1 MNDSVF
7 NVLSQTHRSNN
18 PDKSGFTMPIS
29 GKMIGAMILLLASL
43 GVAYLTAT
51 SEITIGTALLTLII
65 GLPAL
70 LACLFNPLFGL
81 SVLLM
86 VSFFVMG
93 AKKYLTGEPP
103 LGILL
108 DVFTFFLFF
117 GIFIRQSFE
126 RNLSVLKHP
135 VTVLILIWI
144 AFNLLQVLNP
154 WAESQMAWFYTVR
167 GMAGLT
173 LLYFVALYSFN
184 NIKSIAIFVN
194 LLIFLTLLAAL
205 YGIYQ
210 EFFGFNNVEWA
221 WLNADEQRYE
231 LIYQWGRF
239 RKFSFLS
246 DPTTFGIITSFMGVF
261 CFALSTSGSF
271 GWVKRIYL
279 FVSSIIMFI
288 AMVYSGT
295 RAAFVLVPLGLGLF
309 TFITFKPKVIIIS
322 AILLVLG
329 AVVVYKSPGN
339 ATLYRVRSAFTPA
352 KDESMQLRLDNQKN
366 IQPFIQSHPI
376 GGGLGSTGEWG
387 KRFSP
392 NSELSKF
399 PPDSGLIR
407 IAVEQGWIGLL
418 LFSIFTFGVLV
429 LGVRTYLR
437 SKNQQVKTYSLAF
450 LIILV
455 LLTVANYPQEAI
467 VLLPNSII
475 YYISVAAMVRLR
487 QIDQETALHTL
498 NNDLPNPSLINP

>member
-1 MNDSVF
+1 MNNQIF
-7 NVLSQTHRSNN
+7 NILSQTGQPHSLPLFSKVLSNTT
-18 PDKSGFTMPIS
+18 KW
-29 GKMIGAMILLLASL
+29 LLAVVLLVFSF

-51 SEITIGTALLTLII
+51 SEITYGAVLLALIVGI
-65 GLPAL
+65 PAL
-70 LACLFNPLFGL
+70 LICLFSPLFGIN
-81 SVLLM
+81 VLLV
-86 VSFFVMG
+86 VSFCVMG
-93 AKKYLTGEPP
+93 VKKYLPGEPP

-126 RNLSVLKHP
+126 RNISVLKHP

-144 AFNLLQVLNP
+144 AYNLLEVLNP
-154 WAESQMAWFYTVR
+154 NSQSQMAWFYTVR

-173 LLYFVALYSFN
+173 LLYFVVLYAFN
-184 NIKSIAIFVN
+184 NLKSIGVFVH
-194 LLIFLTLLAAL
+194 LLIFLTLLAAI

-210 EFFGFNNVEWA
+210 EFNGFNSIEWA
-221 WLNADEQRYE
+221 WINADETRYE

-246 DPTTFGIITSFMGVF
+246 DPTTFGILTAYIGVF
-261 CFALSTSGSF
+261 CFCLSTSSQIGLL
-271 GWVKRIYL
+271 KRIYL
-279 FVSSIIMFI
+279 LLSFSIMVL

-295 RAAFVLVPLGLGLF
+295 RAAFVLIPIGLALF
-309 TFITFKPKVIIIS
+309 AFITFKPRIIIIS
-322 AILLVLG
+322 TVLFFAGAI
-329 AVVVYKSPGN
+329 VVVKSPGN

-352 KDESMQLRLDNQKN
+352 KDESMQLRLQNQKN
-366 IQPFIQSHPI
+366 VQPFIRSNPM

-418 LFSIFTFGVLV
+418 LFTIFTFSVLV
-429 LGVRTYLR
+429 LGIRTYIR
-437 SKNQQVKTYSLAF
+437 SRDPAVKSYSLAF
-450 LIILV
+450 LMIV
-455 LLTVANYPQEAI
+455 ALLTVANYPQEAI

-475 YYISVAAMVRLR
+475 YYISVAALVRLR
-487 QIDQETALHTL
+487 QIDLELVGNTELQTK
-498 NNDLPNPSLINP
+498 SF